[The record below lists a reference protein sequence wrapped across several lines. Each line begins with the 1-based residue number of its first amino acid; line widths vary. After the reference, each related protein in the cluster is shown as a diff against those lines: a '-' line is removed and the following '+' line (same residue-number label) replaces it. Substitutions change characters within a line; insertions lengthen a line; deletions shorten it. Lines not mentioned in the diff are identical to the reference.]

1 MTDARDI
8 YRLQL
13 VLGLLGTGAV
23 VLVGGVAMS
32 AVTLRSPGRQ
42 SLLEA
47 CRSFVLPHVTFS
59 AFAVLALGSLA
70 FAVLGLAA
78 RSAVRQLR
86 ASHRFLRGLGGLRP
100 APVGPEGTLL
110 FCDTRPQAF
119 CAGLLRPRIYLSDAT
134 LQLLSADELDAVIAH
149 ERHHARYRDP
159 LRILFARTLCDALF
173 FLPVLRRLSDSYAA
187 LAELAADS
195 AAVRTCRDDPRPLAS
210 ALLAFDGA
218 ASPAAV
224 IGIAPER
231 VDQLLGQRA
240 RYELPVAL
248 LAWAVVVV
256 AAIVVVALR
265 TADATAHLTVDL
277 PLLAAQ
283 LCMITMAVVPLA
295 TGAGALLGSRRLLH
309 RLRA

>member
-1 MTDARDI
+1 MTDARGI

-32 AVTLRSPGRQ
+32 AVTLRSTGRQ

-59 AFAVLALGSLA
+59 GVAVLALGSLA

-78 RSAVRQLR
+78 CSAYRQLR
-86 ASHRFLRGLGGLRP
+86 ASHRFLDRLTGLRP

-110 FCDTRPQAF
+110 FCETRPQAF

-134 LQLLSADELDAVIAH
+134 LQLLSADELEAVIAH
-149 ERHHARYRDP
+149 ERHHERYRDP
-159 LRILFARTLCDALF
+159 LRIFVARTLCDALF

-218 ASPAAV
+218 ASPAV
-224 IGIAPER
+224 VGIAPER
-231 VDQLLGQRA
+231 VDQLLGHRT

-248 LAWAVVVV
+248 LAWAIVVV
-256 AAIVVVALR
+256 AAIVVVGLR
-265 TADATAHLTVDL
+265 TADATAQMTVDL
-277 PLLAAQ
+277 PLLASQ
-283 LCMITMAVVPLA
+283 LCMITMAVVPLIL
-295 TGAGALLGSRRLLH
+295 GAGALLGSGRLLH